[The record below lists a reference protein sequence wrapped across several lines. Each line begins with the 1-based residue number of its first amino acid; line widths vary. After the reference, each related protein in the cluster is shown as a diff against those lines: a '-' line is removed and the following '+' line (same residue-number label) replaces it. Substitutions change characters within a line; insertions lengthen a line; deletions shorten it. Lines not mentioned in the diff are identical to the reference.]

1 MPIEND
7 DLLENID
14 QAELPPKDVPQT
26 TKDALLRLG
35 STILGAINSVIAMAI
50 TQYAQQQVA
59 LLETQLTNSA
69 VMSILRAQADSIIQ
83 PVENFKK
90 TTLAVLDTSDALK
103 YLELFP
109 EIRQPVQTAIDAIL
123 DTFGQVESVA
133 EDIKRMTY
141 TNDLVSGMIS
151 TISSNITELA
161 QVQKL
166 IGSLLGG

>member
-1 MPIEND
+1 MPAGDD
-7 DLLENID
+7 DLLANID
-14 QAELPPKDVPQT
+14 QVELPPKDVPQT

-50 TQYAQQQVA
+50 TQYAQQQAA

-69 VMSILRAQADSIIQ
+69 VMSVLRVQADSVIK

-90 TTLAVLDTSDALK
+90 SVLTVLDTSNALK

-109 EIRQPVQTAIDAIL
+109 EVRQPVQTAIDAIL
-123 DTFGQVESVA
+123 DTVGQVESVA

-141 TNDLVSGMIS
+141 TNDLVSGMIGS
-151 TISSNITELA
+151 ISSDITELV

-166 IGSLLGG
+166 IRSLLGG

>member
-35 STILGAINSVIAMAI
+35 KTVLTAIDSAIAMAI
-50 TQYAQQQVA
+50 TQYTQQLASLLDAQITNGATMVFLRNIADNAMNQV
-59 LLETQLTNSA
+59 
-69 VMSILRAQADSIIQ
+69 D
-83 PVENFKK
+83 NFKK
-90 TTLAVLDTSDALK
+90 QVLTVLEASNALK

-109 EIRQPVQTAIDAIL
+109 EIRQPVQMGIDKVYDYIN
-123 DTFGQVESVA
+123 QSESII

-141 TNDLVSGMIS
+141 TNDL
-151 TISSNITELA
+151 ISSMMGSISGNITELL
-161 QVQKL
+161 QVRKL
-166 IGSLLGG
+166 IKDLLED